1 MAPKL
6 DVNYV
11 CPNCRS
17 CLLVWNNI
25 VLIIK
30 SCTEDKQGVL
40 LLNPELGNYE
50 YICHDKLDFKGI
62 ESLDYFCPVCNS
74 NLTATHVNRN
84 QARIIMI
91 DEDLKEYDL
100 YLSKPSGEQSILKI
114 SNSEIQKRK
123 R

>member
-1 MAPKL
+1 MAAKL

-17 CLLVWNNI
+17 CLLVCNNI

-30 SCTEDKQGVL
+30 SRTENKQGVL

-50 YICHDKLDFKGI
+50 YICHEKLDFKGI
-62 ESLDYFCPVCNS
+62 ECLDYFCPVCNS
-74 NLTATHVNRN
+74 KLTTTHVNMNR
-84 QARIIMI
+84 ARIIMI

-100 YLSKPSGEQSILKI
+100 FLSRPIGE
-114 SNSEIQKRK
+114 
-123 R
+123 

>member
-1 MAPKL
+1 MATKL

-30 SCTEDKQGVL
+30 SCTEDKQGIL

-50 YICHDKLDFKGI
+50 FICHYILDFKGM
-62 ESLDYFCPVCNS
+62 ECLDYFCPVCNS
-74 NLTATHVNRN
+74 NLNATDVNRN
-84 QARIIMI
+84 LARIIMI
-91 DEDLKEYDL
+91 DEDQQEYEL
-100 YLSKPSGEQSILKI
+100 YLSRDSGEQNLK
-114 SNSEIQKRK
+114 
-123 R
+123 